1 MQPAAHLRGA
11 GEAAPPRL
19 IYLAGVTAPLAASI
33 LVVDDDPAVRK
44 VAVALLRQA
53 GFAGTAVQSGAEA
66 LAALEQQLIDVVVTD
81 LRMPEI
87 DGMELLAKI
96 TAEHPDVPV
105 VMMTA
110 HGSIPIAVE
119 AMKRGAADFLL
130 KPFDREELL
139 FVVRKAVTAARRE
152 ERRPARAGEAR
163 SEAGASASMRD
174 CEERMAR
181 AAQGMATVLLRGESG
196 TGKSVA
202 ARAIH
207 DKSPRSGGAFV
218 TLQCAALPDSL
229 FEAELFGHEKGAFTG
244 AVARKPGR
252 VELAQGG
259 TLFLD
264 EIGDISRSI
273 QVKLLRLVQ
282 EREFERVGGLETLA
296 ADVRFIAAT
305 HRDLEAMVKEG
316 AFREDL
322 FYRLNVIPIHLPPL
336 RERPEDFDPLC
347 AALCA
352 TLGARNGRPGAT
364 LDAAALEALRAQAW
378 PGNVRELQNLIER
391 LIVMSSSER
400 IDRRDVERELSRA
413 LPGAPTSTAP
423 APPRA
428 SEPSLSPGD
437 PGRKLLAER
446 RRETERETLVAV
458 LRQAGQNRTVAARL
472 LGVSRRTLYNKID
485 EHGLAGS

>member
-1 MQPAAHLRGA
+1 M
-11 GEAAPPRL
+11 
-19 IYLAGVTAPLAASI
+19 
-33 LVVDDDPAVRK
+33 
-44 VAVALLRQA
+44 
-53 GFAGTAVQSGAEA
+53 
-66 LAALEQQLIDVVVTD
+66 
-81 LRMPEI
+81 
-87 DGMELLAKI
+87 
-96 TAEHPDVPV
+96 
-105 VMMTA
+105 
-110 HGSIPIAVE
+110 
-119 AMKRGAADFLL
+119 
-130 KPFDREELL
+130 
-139 FVVRKAVTAARRE
+139 VRKAVTAARRE
-152 ERRPARAGEAR
+152 ERRPPSPSEAPR
-163 SEAGASASMRD
+163 GAGASASMRD

-207 DKSPRSGGAFV
+207 DQSPRRGGAFV

-229 FEAELFGHEKGAFTG
+229 FEAELFGHEKERSPAPSRASRAASSSRR
-244 AVARKPGR
+244 AVRSSSTRSATSRDR
-252 VELAQGG
+252 
-259 TLFLD
+259 
-264 EIGDISRSI
+264 SRSSSSGWC
-273 QVKLLRLVQ
+273 RSASS
-282 EREFERVGGLETLA
+282 ERVGGLETLA

-347 AALCA
+347 AALCSA
-352 TLGARNGRPGAT
+352 LGARNGRPGAT
-364 LDAAALEALRAQAW
+364 LDATALEALRAQAW

-400 IDRRDVERELSRA
+400 IDGRDVERELSRA
-413 LPGAPTSTAP
+413 LPIAPASSAP

-428 SEPSLSPGD
+428 SEPPLLGPGD

-472 LGVSRRTLYNKID
+472 LGVSRRTLYNKLD
-485 EHGLAGS
+485 EHGLAGG